1 MENGNMGKIRRRKGP
16 SIKATG
22 GKNHVFNPAT
32 SLFVQMVQRYGESER
47 YTIGE
52 PGAPM
57 IDNAPVVM
65 ECQVEVLYE
74 TPGFDNFICTIQ
86 ATFAEKSL
94 LNQQGKLDYH
104 TLKPVLFEMPTYE
117 YMKTGDV
124 LAKCMSF
131 GKAQG

>member
-1 MENGNMGKIRRRKGP
+1 M
-16 SIKATG
+16 S
-22 GKNHVFNPAT
+22 
-32 SLFVQMVQRYGESER
+32 QRYGESER

-52 PGAPM
+52 SGAPM

-74 TPGFDNFICTIQ
+74 TPGFDNFVCTIRN
-86 ATFAEKSL
+86 TFAEKSL